1 MSRVGGHT
9 GDKLEGL
16 GHVSSKIIGVGHL
29 DFGHVGGCQRCLE
42 LRRQVVQRS

>member
-1 MSRVGGHT
+1 MSSFGGHT

-29 DFGHVGGCQRCLE
+29 DFGHVGGC
-42 LRRQVVQRS
+42 